1 MRIYN
6 NPAAFNTWRQLQI
19 TDGNISKDLEKLSSG
34 LRINR
39 AADDASGLATSEK
52 MRNQIDGLKQASSNA
67 QDGISLIQ
75 SAEGALDVVHEMLRR
90 VRTLAVKGNNDTLTA
105 EDRMYA
111 ANEID
116 QLFYEINAVIGEQTV
131 GTPENEAAGGDTRT
145 GRAEFNT
152 RALFQASGGKGGV
165 AMEDLQFQIGANL
178 DQTLVLNSVANEL
191 AAIRALARG
200 EDMNGFEPT
209 DAETTLA
216 EVFNGRFSVQDE
228 GEAYWVA
235 SDGTSGI
242 AGANPNAE
250 SAESEGHVSDAFRTL
265 IEGMDFAISTVSS
278 LRAKLGA
285 YQNRLEYTV
294 RNLNTI
300 TENTIIAES
309 RVRDTD
315 MVDQMSSFTRNNIL
329 LQSGTAMMAQA
340 NQKPQSV
347 LRLLG

>member
-19 TDGNISKDLEKLSSG
+19 TDLALSKNLEKLSSG

-52 MRNQIDGLKQASSNA
+52 MRNQIAGLKQASSNA

-75 SAEGALDVVHEMLRR
+75 SADGALDVVSELLRR
-90 VRTLAVKGNNDTLTA
+90 VRTLAVKGNSDTNTA
-105 EDRMYA
+105 EERYYI

-116 QLFYEINAVIGEQTV
+116 QLFYELNAIVGEEAEV
-131 GTPENEAAGGDTRT
+131 EEFDGIDYENRN

-152 RALFQASGGKGGV
+152 RALFQEAGGLLGRV
-165 AMEDLQFQIGANL
+165 AMEDLQFQIGANIN
-178 DQTLVLNSVANEL
+178 QTMVLSRTNIEGEGLLYQLREL
-191 AAIRALARG
+191 AAGRGNEGAL
-200 EDMNGFEPT
+200 
-209 DAETTLA
+209 
-216 EVFNGRFSVQDE
+216 E
-228 GEAYWVA
+228 GIF
-235 SDGTSGI
+235 DG
-242 AGANPNAE
+242 NF
-250 SAESEGHVSDAFRTL
+250 SAEMALWNPGLDNDDGIFGTNENPIGDTNTDSPDAFRLL
-265 IEGMDFAISTVSS
+265 IEGMDVAVATVNS
-278 LRAKLGA
+278 LRATLGA

-300 TENTIIAES
+300 TENTLIAES

-315 MVDQMSSFTRNNIL
+315 MVDEMASFTRNNIL

-340 NQKPQSV
+340 NAKPQTV